1 MLRKV
6 FISESGQ
13 SMAEYALIAALI
25 GVAAITVL
33 TGIGQNIVGKFTQ
46 IKDALQ

>member
-1 MLRKV
+1 MLRKI
-6 FISESGQ
+6 FLSESAQ

-33 TGIGQNIVGKFTQ
+33 TGVGQNIVNKFTQ
-46 IKDALQ
+46 IKTALQ